1 MESADALRPQ
11 GAAIKGYD
19 PKRKFP
25 LGYVVATPAAMA
37 AIIAAGQSTYDFL
50 RRHVHCDW
58 GEVGEEDRRANEEAL
73 QAGERLLSVHR
84 TKRGLKVW
92 VLTEADRSATTI
104 LLPHE
109 Y

>member
-1 MESADALRPQ
+1 MTS
-11 GAAIKGYD
+11 YD
-19 PKRKFP
+19 SERKFP
-25 LGYVVATPAAMA
+25 LGHVVATPRALD
-37 AIIAAGQSTYDFL
+37 AIIAAGQSTHDFL

-58 GEVGEEDRRANEEAL
+58 GDVGDDDRRANEEAL
-73 QAGERLLSVHR
+73 KTGERLLSVYR